1 MIIYDDTENNDFDH
15 FNDVIEDINSL
26 WNLNSTT
33 GTVDIPYVIDSMID
47 ERFRREKI
55 QKAVEEFNYKTCIR

>member
-1 MIIYDDTENNDFDH
+1 MIIYDDTESNYFDH
-15 FNDVIEDINSL
+15 FNDAIEDINFL
-26 WNLNSTT
+26 WTLNSTS
-33 GTVDIPYVIDSMID
+33 GTVEIPYVIDGMID